1 MENFAVHH
9 PVLYLPCIYS
19 SFPLRADKKKKK
31 LDMRSGASSKLWL
44 LQLWPSAPYSS
55 VYPLWRAAS
64 PATSSLTSPYALPR
78 QLFLSAA
85 LQLIRARRRPPL
97 PGLSCC
103 TCSCSS
109 SSSFTCGPAC
119 WPSASAALFSPRAAR
134 SRPRTSSLPPRRC
147 VLAFTPRGV
156 CLSQSTAGPRGADPD
171 RGRDC
176 RGLRGAA
183 AVADRVRDADRDGR
197 LVWTHR
203 AAFRRPARVHS
214 GLRLFVFFFF
224 FLFSSISLSAHLSP
238 SSYHSLFSMREA

>member
-1 MENFAVHH
+1 
-9 PVLYLPCIYS
+9 
-19 SFPLRADKKKKK
+19 
-31 LDMRSGASSKLWL
+31 
-44 LQLWPSAPYSS
+44 
-55 VYPLWRAAS
+55 
-64 PATSSLTSPYALPR
+64 
-78 QLFLSAA
+78 
-85 LQLIRARRRPPL
+85 
-97 PGLSCC
+97 
-103 TCSCSS
+103 
-109 SSSFTCGPAC
+109 
-119 WPSASAALFSPRAAR
+119 
-134 SRPRTSSLPPRRC
+134 LPPRRC